1 MSPVVRECVA
11 PRALIPRMREA
22 DTRVAKY
29 AWPIIVYGAI
39 VVLAAQGGFV
49 PALFRD
55 GALPQIPIQA
65 IGGGEVR
72 LELTVS
78 SSGAVSAVKTLRA
91 TPPFTDAMSNAVRG
105 WLFRPAEEETEP
117 KPGKPADPK
126 LRRPVESKVLVVGI
140 FRPPTLNAPTFGEP
154 PKDVASP
161 SNGTPFPLASVMPS
175 YPPLA
180 RENGIVLVEVRVD
193 PGGGVADAKVI
204 RSAPP
209 FDEPAR
215 NAARRWTFRPAR
227 VYGRSVAG
235 LAYIVFAFR
244 QPITV
249 TPRKGSE

>member
-1 MSPVVRECVA
+1 
-11 PRALIPRMREA
+11 MREA

-29 AWPIIVYGAI
+29 VWPIIVYGAV
-39 VVLAAQGGFV
+39 VVLAVQGGF
-49 PALFRD
+49 AAAQFHD

-72 LELTVS
+72 FELTVS
-78 SSGAVSAVKTLRA
+78 SSGVVSAVKTLRA
-91 TPPFTDAMSNAVRG
+91 TPPFTDAMGNAVRG

-117 KPGKPADPK
+117 KSGKPADPK
-126 LRRPVESKVLVVGI
+126 PRRPVESKVLVVGI
-140 FRPPTLNAPTFGEP
+140 FRAPTLNAPTFGEP
-154 PKDVASP
+154 PMDVASA
-161 SNGTPFPLASVMPS
+161 SSETPFPLASVMPS
-175 YPPLA
+175 YPLLA

-193 PGGGVADAKVI
+193 PGGGVADVKVI

-215 NAARRWTFRPAR
+215 DAARRWTFRPAR
-227 VYGRSVAG
+227 VSGRSVAG

-249 TPRKGSE
+249 IPGRGSE